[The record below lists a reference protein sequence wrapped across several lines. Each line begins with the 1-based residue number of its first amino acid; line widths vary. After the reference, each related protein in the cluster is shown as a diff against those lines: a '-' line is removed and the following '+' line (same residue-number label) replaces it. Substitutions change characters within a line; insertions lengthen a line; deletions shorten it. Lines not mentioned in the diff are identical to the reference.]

1 MSISNNVLLWG
12 TFLLMAKHIWGACI
26 LRCFGHVGESLNQL
40 TSFLLLVFFL
50 DLGYKCAFGS
60 ELFLF
65 FQQTLFT
72 TYLAPDNLNAS
83 EMEHSLC
90 AWPCPVTEQ
99 ERSNNAWLY
108 IRSSS
113 SSVRGICL
121 FLVLRKLAISP
132 YLVFSHHMIDYLL
145 WLLILFGTGAS
156 S

>member
-50 DLGYKCAFGS
+50 DLGYKFAFGS

-90 AWPCPVTEQ
+90 AWPCPITEQ
-99 ERSNNAWLY
+99 ERSNNAWFTLGVHLHQ
-108 IRSSS
+108 SAEFVCS
-113 SSVRGICL
+113 L
-121 FLVLRKLAISP
+121 FSENWQ
-132 YLVFSHHMIDYLL
+132 YLPI
-145 WLLILFGTGAS
+145 
-156 S
+156 